1 MEIAQQKIAIVVM
14 TKVMVQVVNVLNV
27 DIQYRQEKLIITVFA
42 QLDIMKGLT
51 MNALNVWEFV

>member
-1 MEIAQQKIAIVVM
+1 VETAQQKIAIVVM

-51 MNALNVWEFV
+51 MNALNV